1 MHARPLSRPAA
12 TKLRLQEIVAHPA
25 LVSTLPEETL
35 APLLAAVAA
44 QQAALSA
51 VQGFLAARLLE
62 RSPSRADQY
71 EPERLLTADQVA
83 QSLGVTPR
91 WVQRRARRLPF
102 ARQLSE
108 HAIRYSESGLK
119 RWMAHRRADVRES
132 RSESGSP

>member
-12 TKLRLQEIVAHPA
+12 TKLRLEEIVAHPD

-44 QQAALSA
+44 QQ
-51 VQGFLAARLLE
+51 
-62 RSPSRADQY
+62 
-71 EPERLLTADQVA
+71 TAEEVA
-83 QSLGVTPR
+83 QFLGVTHR

-108 HAIRYSESGLK
+108 HAIRYSEPGLK
-119 RWMAHRRADVRES
+119 RWMAHRRAEVA
-132 RSESGSP
+132 